1 MNRRMPTK
9 TLNLFSWTSNLVR
22 KRSICE
28 LFLSFNGLSPEW
40 SWNVARVLQSMIG
53 IQCQSNDEVD
63 LIEKVDIKL
72 TGMGEAT
79 ALAILEHL
87 LVHHM
92 SYILRSLESQATST
106 DNWDIEIPELKEAL
120 SPNSYKHYVGMKK
133 NILLL
138 KFQPA

>member
-1 MNRRMPTK
+1 
-9 TLNLFSWTSNLVR
+9 
-22 KRSICE
+22 
-28 LFLSFNGLSPEW
+28 
-40 SWNVARVLQSMIG
+40 MIG

-63 LIEKVDIKL
+63 LVENVDIKL

-133 NILLL
+133 NILLSECNDFNFTVDKQFDKIYL
-138 KFQPA
+138 FSLF